1 MLVKTVDGEI
11 SEILD
16 DVGKVGIGESQKISL
31 QNVSVSQV
39 KNKLKEG
46 SKKLNFGKKTKG
58 ASSVS
63 NSISN

>member
-1 MLVKTVDGEI
+1 MLSFLTNCSNFSMLVKTVDGEI

-31 QNVSVSQV
+31 QNVSASQV

-46 SKKLNFGKKTKG
+46 SKKLNFGKK
-58 ASSVS
+58 S
-63 NSISN
+63 